1 LTMAEMRDV
10 VARESSAWGELAQ
23 LMSDPLYWAPPRM
36 GNGRAVLVLPG
47 LFGSDL
53 YLAPMRSWLKRAG
66 YKSIRSDLWVNAGC
80 PERLTRRT
88 EAYLKRSIGSETP
101 VAIIGHSRGGLLG
114 RTIATRLQERVTHLI
129 LLGSPVGGV
138 TRWAELSGYSTA
150 PASTRIRAA
159 SESARR
165 VLDPSCAVPECG
177 CPFPNDFMR
186 ALHPSTRVTSIY
198 SPDDPIVPARAC
210 RVPGAH
216 NVSVGSTHVG
226 LAFNVQVYRELGQ
239 VLRD

>member
-1 LTMAEMRDV
+1 MVQMRDV
-10 VARESSAWGELAQ
+10 VAREASAWGEFAQ
-23 LMSDPLYWAPPRM
+23 LMSDPLYWAPPRS

-53 YLAPMRSWLKRAG
+53 YLGPMRSWLKRSG
-66 YKSIRSDLWVNAGC
+66 YNPIRSDLWVNAGC

-88 EAYLKRSIGSETP
+88 EAYLERSIGLETP

-114 RTIATRLQERVTHLI
+114 RTIATRLQERVSHLV

-138 TRWAELSGYSTA
+138 TQWAETSGYSTA
-150 PASTRIRAA
+150 PASTRIRHA
-159 SESARR
+159 SERVRR
-165 VLDPSCAVPECG
+165 VLDPACAGPECG
-177 CPFPNDFMR
+177 CPFPNDFLR
-186 ALHPSTRVTSIY
+186 ALHPSTKVTSIY

-216 NVSVGSTHVG
+216 NVPVGGTHVG
-226 LAFNVQVYRELGQ
+226 LAFNRQVYRELSQ